1 MSRTR
6 IQIVVAALACL
17 LLAACARL
25 PRPLHQSIAAEH
37 NRLQGARQQ
46 FDQWNAHVK
55 SVVAA
60 TPELFRGVP
69 VAGQWRTRL
78 QADDAKLKSAKSDQK
93 QLTAL
98 AHRNRA
104 DSQKKVTQL
113 LAEETGLRRAA
124 MNDAES
130 V

>member
-6 IQIVVAALACL
+6 IQIAVAALACL

-37 NRLQGARQQ
+37 NQLQGARQQ

-69 VAGQWRTRL
+69 VADQWRTRL
-78 QADDAKLKSAKSDQK
+78 RADDAKLKSAESDQK
-93 QLTAL
+93 
-98 AHRNRA
+98 
-104 DSQKKVTQL
+104 
-113 LAEETGLRRAA
+113 
-124 MNDAES
+124 
-130 V
+130 